1 MFRSFFEGGRQSKPE
16 VQPVEPDFDQLVAAL
31 PPKKG
36 KRLRELQN
44 LPEDLSQSE
53 FEDGS
58 YEIEPERLSEKENA
72 ALQEY
77 YALITE
83 ERRLLGN
90 SVFGHGPDSKE

>member
-1 MFRSFFEGGRQSKPE
+1 MFGNFFEGGRQPKPE
-16 VQPVEPDFDQLVAAL
+16 TRPIEPTFDQLVAVL
-31 PPKKG
+31 SPEKG

-83 ERRLLGN
+83 ARRLFGN